1 MGMSGSFRER
11 RGPLLPRPARRGAA
25 LLLIGSLQFILVGM
39 LIPELRYP
47 GYSLTA
53 RTISALGNTAHSP
66 LAELFNG
73 SIILLGLLSVIGF
86 ALLWGAVHPGGRR
99 LVALGLL
106 SIASLGAIGVGAA
119 PENVQGTVHGLAALT
134 VFLAGGPGLLL
145 LPLAMTRDTR
155 WDGFRMYTALSGVVT
170 LVALLLYLRGLVGPL
185 GPGGMERLIV
195 APLLLWEILV
205 GIRLLR
211 LPAYAPPLHRASG

>member
-1 MGMSGSFRER
+1 MSATFRER

-25 LLLIGSLQFILVGM
+25 LLLAGSLQFIVVGM

-53 RTISALGNTAHSP
+53 NTISALGNTAHSP
-66 LAELFNG
+66 MAWLFNG
-73 SIILLGLLSVIGF
+73 SIIVLGLCSVVGF
-86 ALLWGAVHPGGRR
+86 ALLWSAFHPGGRR

-106 SIASLGAIGVGAA
+106 SLASLGAIGVGAA
-119 PENVQGTVHGLAALT
+119 PENLQGTVHGLAALL
-134 VFLAGGPGLLL
+134 VFLAGGFGLLL

-155 WDGFRMYTALSGVVT
+155 WDGFRIYTALSGVVT
-170 LVALLLYLRGLVGPL
+170 LAALLLYLRHLVGPL
-185 GPGGMERLIV
+185 GAGGMERLVV
-195 APLLLWEILV
+195 APLLLWEILA

-211 LPAYAPPLHRASG
+211 LPTYAPPPRPVAR